1 MGFFK
6 NLSLKGKLYS
16 GFGFVICLSIVI
28 AVFALYSMIK
38 NNEVEQEL
46 RDTIDNEMAQ
56 TYVVYR
62 NYNAVHKWLHDLE
75 VRADEALVVK
85 GMNEVRE
92 LETSLPKLSTK
103 IYPDKASVVHS
114 SIIALCNSIQGSRF
128 EALLRAGSYEEA
140 RLAFL
145 SDVLPYSSKAN
156 SDMVDLILSY
166 TGYVHT
172 VLAKLDS
179 TGLIY
184 ATAIVTFIGVIAA
197 LFIATA
203 LYVYI
208 SSSTDKI
215 MRCSRELEKGNFK
228 LKLDASRIHNDE
240 IGNIYRSFINIT
252 STLNRTV
259 ARTIA
264 VSKQLE
270 EQSRE
275 LNKASLAINNG
286 VSVAE
291 SQSITV
297 AAAADELVSTT
308 SNIAK
313 SCTNAQETSERTR
326 QDTFE
331 GMDKV
336 RATVARIKE
345 QAIYT
350 KEDADKVLRLA
361 EQTQR
366 ISSIVSTI
374 DDIAAQTNLLALNA
388 AIEAARAG
396 EAGRGFAVVAD
407 EVRALASRT
416 SKSTKEISDMVA
428 TVQVDSQ
435 AATESMNNSVEQM
448 KMMADSA
455 SELEATLNTIVDSVT
470 NVNSQI
476 VQIAD
481 AANQQTTATAEIS
494 SNMQGI
500 TEVAQQS
507 LDVSGNAADVST
519 YCNSLIDSLLDEL
532 KFFTLDESRIDKND
546 LNFKRV
552 TVGEVGKSERS
563 YNYEPAKPAFKP
575 KATTGA
581 AKPST
586 SMGVA

>member
-16 GFGFVICLSIVI
+16 GFGFVICLSILI
-28 AVFALYSMIK
+28 ATFALYSMIK
-38 NNEVEQEL
+38 NNEIEQEL
-46 RDTIDNEMAQ
+46 RELIDEEMGQ
-56 TYVVYR
+56 TYIVYR
-62 NYNAVHKWLHDLE
+62 NYNVVHKWLHDLE
-75 VRADEALVVK
+75 VKADEALVVK
-85 GMNEVRE
+85 GINEVRE
-92 LETSLPKLSTK
+92 LENSLPKLSVK
-103 IYPDKASVVHS
+103 IYPEKAREVHS
-114 SIIALCNSIQGSRF
+114 SIIALCNSILGSHF

-156 SDMVDLILSY
+156 SDMVDLVLSY
-166 TGYVHT
+166 TGYVQT
-172 VLAKLDS
+172 VLAKMDNTILV
-179 TGLIY
+179 Y
-184 ATAIVTFIGVIAA
+184 ATTIVTVVGVIAA
-197 LFIATA
+197 LLIATA

-208 SSSTDKI
+208 SSSTNKI
-215 MRCSRELEKGNFK
+215 MMCSRELEKGNFK
-228 LKLDASRIHNDE
+228 LKLDVNKIHNDE

-286 VSVAE
+286 VSIAE

-313 SCTNAQETSERTR
+313 SCTDAQETSERTR

-416 SKSTKEISDMVA
+416 SKSTKEISEMVA

-448 KMMADSA
+448 EMMADSA

-481 AANQQTTATAEIS
+481 AANQQTAATSEIS

-519 YCNSLIDSLLDEL
+519 YCNTLIDSLLEEL

-552 TVGEVGKSERS
+552 SMGDVGKSKQS
-563 YNYEPAKPAFKP
+563 YNYDQSKQAYK
-575 KATTGA
+575 
-581 AKPST
+581 ST
-586 SMGVA
+586 SAMSTAFSATNTGIA

>member
-179 TGLIY
+179 TELIY

>member
-16 GFGFVICLSIVI
+16 CFGFVICLSIVI

-203 LYVYI
+203 LNVYI